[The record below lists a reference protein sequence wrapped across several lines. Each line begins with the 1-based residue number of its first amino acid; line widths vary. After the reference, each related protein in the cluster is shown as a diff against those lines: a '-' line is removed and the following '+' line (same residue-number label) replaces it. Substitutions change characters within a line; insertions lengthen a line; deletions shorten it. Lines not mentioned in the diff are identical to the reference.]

1 MAVDHPIFTRVYGV
15 VAEVGERTGLGR
27 VRRRV
32 LSSATGRLLI
42 VGLGPGHDLDHLP
55 PAVTS
60 IVALEPSE
68 SMRAAARARIR
79 TVFDRGIDIDVM
91 AASAEHIPL
100 PDDSVDTALVAYV
113 LCSVEDPAGALREIH
128 RVLRPGGD
136 LLVLEHVREDD
147 RGWRQHLQR
156 TLEPMWPRCAG
167 GCHLD
172 RDTRRY
178 IATSGFDVGG
188 LSRVR
193 LRTLPPV
200 SLTLIGTAPSLR
212 SGT

>member
-1 MAVDHPIFTRVYGV
+1 
-15 VAEVGERTGLGR
+15 
-27 VRRRV
+27 
-32 LSSATGRLLI
+32 
-42 VGLGPGHDLDHLP
+42 
-55 PAVTS
+55 
-60 IVALEPSE
+60 
-68 SMRAAARARIR
+68 MRAAARARIR

-172 RDTRRY
+172 RDTRRD